1 MKKILFVALAVA
13 LAACAAPVAPA
24 TQAVAPEPVVVTVVV
39 EPTQAPQ
46 QQQPIV
52 VTVVVPASPM
62 PEQPTAVPPTAV
74 PPTAVPPTQPAV
86 AAATNPNAT
95 AVPFVLEDILGK
107 GVFNNITLS
116 GKEFTLRC
124 LPREITITATAS
136 LVDIVEAELFYRT
149 RDYPKA
155 LYDSQW
161 RSAGKM
167 SKLGN
172 GVFSIVMTGEMVHP
186 DSRLDPGWFEFQLVG
201 LNKGGGVVDRTQ
213 QIEKLVIYRINC
225 P

>member
-1 MKKILFVALAVA
+1 MKKILFVVLAVA
-13 LAACAAPVAPA
+13 LAACAAPATPA

-46 QQQPIV
+46 QQAPVV

-74 PPTAVPPTQPAV
+74 PPTQPPV
-86 AAATNPNAT
+86 AGATTDPNAPAAPT
-95 AVPFVLEDILGK
+95 VLDDILGK
-107 GVFNNITLS
+107 GVFSNITLS
-116 GKEFTLRC
+116 SKEFTLRC

-136 LVDIVEAELFYRT
+136 LLDIVEAELFYRV

-155 LYDSQW
+155 VYDSPW
-161 RSAGKM
+161 KSAGKM
-167 SKLGN
+167 PKVST
-172 GVFSIVMTGEMVHP
+172 GVFSIVMTGEMVSP
-186 DSRLDPGWFEFQLVG
+186 DVRLDPGWFDFQIVG

-213 QIEKLVIYRINC
+213 KIEQMVIYRINC